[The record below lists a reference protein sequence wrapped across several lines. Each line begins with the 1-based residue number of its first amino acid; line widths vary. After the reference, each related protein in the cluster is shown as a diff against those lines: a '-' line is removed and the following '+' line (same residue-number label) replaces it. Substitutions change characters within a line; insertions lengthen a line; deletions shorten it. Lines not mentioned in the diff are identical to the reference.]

1 MSDRTLFR
9 LGSVAA
15 VAGAVLALV
24 TNAIHPR
31 PSDYGD
37 HVTAELR
44 MVAGSDGWILIH
56 LGLLAGVLLIGFGL
70 FAVARSVKDGPAEG
84 AARVA
89 IGVLLVSIPVAVVQ
103 LAVDGYATKA
113 VADAWSRATGAEQ
126 ATLVAAGTAVAEV
139 GWALF
144 MMLALTVV
152 GLVPIAFGWAVA
164 TSGRYPAAL
173 GWPVAVAGA
182 GSVVASMLGVVG
194 GPSATFFVLFI
205 VTSALATL
213 WVLAMGIALWRRAD
227 QPAPAPQVDAMPA

>member
-113 VADAWSRATGAEQ
+113 AADAWSRTTGAEQ

-139 GWALF
+139 GWAGGW
-144 MMLALTVV
+144 TVGHVLRPVHRDLGPGHPV
-152 GLVPIAFGWAVA
+152 GPGH
-164 TSGRYPAAL
+164 RHR
-173 GWPVAVAGA
+173 PVAPGGPARTRAPGRRRDA
-182 GSVVASMLGVVG
+182 RVG
-194 GPSATFFVLFI
+194 GRLR
-205 VTSALATL
+205 L
-213 WVLAMGIALWRRAD
+213 R
-227 QPAPAPQVDAMPA
+227 PAV